1 MFVQKVKGPL
11 RKKKNTLWAKLPR
24 SRRGMGEGGGGG
36 GGGGEKGG
44 AQAPNSVHGP
54 FLYSRQQWF
63 WSQTNV
69 L

>member
-24 SRRGMGEGGGGG
+24 SRRGMG
-36 GGGGEKGG
+36 GGGGEKGV